1 MASHV
6 STLDSRKR
14 VRRTFGQLEEVTPMP
29 NLIDVQRFSYD
40 TFLQMEV
47 ATHERDDLGL
57 QETFKSVF
65 PIEDFAGRS
74 VLEFV
79 SYDLETPKYDVEE
92 CQQRGLTYASPL
104 RVTLRLVVWEENEDT
119 GSRSIRDIKEQ
130 DVYMGDMPLMTSNG
144 TFIVNGTERVIVSQ
158 MHRSPGVFFDHD
170 RGKTHASG
178 KLLFAARVIPYRG
191 SWLDFEFD
199 AKDILNVRI
208 DRKRKLPATTFMMA
222 LPDENSLTYLDKCAE
237 SGDAVDP
244 SKVQGMSR
252 EEILSHFYKSIQYR
266 RRGDGWAYDFDVE
279 ALKGNKLIRDLVD
292 AKEDLG
298 KIRTLL
304 GCFGNIAHV
313 GPLGAGHA
321 MKALNNYVSAAGLLA
336 SMQALATAQSFSI
349 HPKTFTK
356 VINGSTG
363 RNNTTEVKLEPFII
377 PRSYASG
384 FSLQLMAKDVGIASE
399 LIINAGF
406 DAPITGAL
414 NDYLV
419 RAVEALDGDID
430 HTGLYEMVNPT
441 KN

>member
-1 MASHV
+1 MIRSVGFVGLGAMGSVMAPLPIKAGFSVIGFDSATTPNENSGVCSSSALEDLVSCDAVIFMLPNGKTVAKVATSLANGGFRGLAIDMSSSHPQGTI
-6 STLDSRKR
+6 TLAE
-14 VRRTFGQLEEVTPMP
+14 QLVKKSIR
-29 NLIDVQRFSYD
+29 LIDAPVSGGQKK
-40 TFLQMEV
+40 
-47 ATHERDDLGL
+47 AALG
-57 QETFKSVF
+57 
-65 PIEDFAGRS
+65 A
-74 VLEFV
+74 
-79 SYDLETPKYDVEE
+79 
-92 CQQRGLTYASPL
+92 
-104 RVTLRLVVWEENEDT
+104 
-119 GSRSIRDIKEQ
+119 
-130 DVYMGDMPLMTSNG
+130 LMIMVG
-144 TFIVNGTERVIVSQ
+144 GE
-158 MHRSPGVFFDHD
+158 
-170 RGKTHASG
+170 
-178 KLLFAARVIPYRG
+178 
-191 SWLDFEFD
+191 
-199 AKDILNVRI
+199 
-208 DRKRKLPATTFMMA
+208 
-222 LPDENSLTYLDKCAE
+222 
-237 SGDAVDP
+237 
-244 SKVQGMSR
+244 
-252 EEILSHFYKSIQYR
+252 
-266 RRGDGWAYDFDVE
+266 
-279 ALKGNKLIRDLVD
+279 
-292 AKEDLG
+292 KEDLE

-304 GCFGNIAHV
+304 GCFGNLAHV

-414 NDYLV
+414 NDYLI